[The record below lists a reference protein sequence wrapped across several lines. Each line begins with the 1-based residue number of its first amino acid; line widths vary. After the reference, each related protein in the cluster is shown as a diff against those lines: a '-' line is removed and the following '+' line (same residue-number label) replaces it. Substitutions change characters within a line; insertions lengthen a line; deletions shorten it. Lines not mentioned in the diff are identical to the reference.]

1 MAKTATSKG
10 RSRKAGKSTINE
22 GIVIHGARVHNL
34 RNVHVEIPRGKFIVV
49 TGVSGSGKSYLPSTL
64 YTQKGREG
72 MLKASAP
79 MHDSS

>member
-10 RSRKAGKSTINE
+10 RSRKAVAKATSE

-49 TGVSGSGKSYLPSTL
+49 TGVSGSGKSSLTID
-64 YTQKGREG
+64 T
-72 MLKASAP
+72 
-79 MHDSS
+79 

>member
-10 RSRKAGKSTINE
+10 RSRSAGKSTVSE

-49 TGVSGSGKSYLPSTL
+49 TGVSGSGSPHLPSTL
-64 YTQKGREG
+64 YTQKAKEG
-72 MLKASAP
+72 MLKA
-79 MHDSS
+79 